1 MLTSLK
7 KAKNANVPDAQKVS
21 QSINQMSAMQRLVRK
36 KNLSSLLRSSLQKWC
51 IEHKI
56 ELLTFYSL
64 RCFAQFLFSSSI
76 EEKTKLAT

>member
-1 MLTSLK
+1 MCLMPK
-7 KAKNANVPDAQKVS
+7 KVS
-21 QSINQMSAMQRLVRK
+21 QSINQMSAMRRLVRK
-36 KNLSSLLRSSLQKWC
+36 KNMSSLLRSSLQKWC

>member
-21 QSINQMSAMQRLVRK
+21 QSINQMSAMRRLVRK

>member
-1 MLTSLK
+1 MCLMPK
-7 KAKNANVPDAQKVS
+7 KVS

-36 KNLSSLLRSSLQKWC
+36 KNLSSLLRSSL
-51 IEHKI
+51 HKI